1 MKQISEIITTD
12 HIVLDLDVKDKFDAI
27 SALIKTLGNSDDVI
41 DQAKFTADII
51 QREKDFPTGLENGTA
66 LPHARTTAVTDLI
79 MAFARCKQG
88 VDFGAPD
95 SKPAN
100 LIFLFG
106 VPRDEVKDYLKT
118 IAQLS
123 RLLQQERFRNGLMR
137 ARNANEVITEI
148 NQSEKRLNN
157 PLSPK

>member
-1 MKQISEIITTD
+1 MKWISEILTTD
-12 HIVLDLDVKDKFDAI
+12 HIILDLNVQDKFEAI
-27 SALIKTLGNSDDVI
+27 SKLIKTLDDCSEVI
-41 DQAKFTADII
+41 DQEKFANDIV

-79 MAFARCKQG
+79 MAFGRCQTG

-95 SKPAN
+95 SKPAH
-100 LIFLFG
+100 LVFLFG

-123 RLLQQERFRNGLMR
+123 RMLQDIKFKDRLNHAKQPEDIIK
-137 ARNANEVITEI
+137 AICDT
-148 NQSEKRLNN
+148 EKRQNRQIG
-157 PLSPK
+157 

>member
-12 HIVLDLDVKDKFDAI
+12 HIVLDLDVTDKFDAI

-41 DQAKFTADII
+41 DQIKFTEDII

-79 MAFARCKQG
+79 MAFGRCRQG
-88 VDFGAPD
+88 VDFGSPD
-95 SKPAN
+95 SKSAN

-106 VPRDEVKDYLKT
+106 VPRDEVKNYLKT

-123 RLLQQERFRNGLMR
+123 RMLQQERFRTGLMR
-137 ARNANEVITEI
+137 AKSAKEVISEI
-148 NQSEKRLNN
+148 SNSERRLNN
-157 PLSPK
+157 PLGKK

>member
-1 MKQISEIITTD
+1 MKQISEIISTD

-27 SALIKTLGNSDDVI
+27 SVLIKTLGSSDHVV
-41 DQAKFTADII
+41 DQAQFARDLI

-79 MAFARCKQG
+79 MAFARCKHG

-95 SKPAN
+95 SKPAH

-106 VPRDEVKDYLKT
+106 VPRDEVRNYLKT

-137 ARNANEVITEI
+137 ARNAKEIISEVS
-148 NQSEKRLNN
+148 QSERRLNN
-157 PLSPK
+157 PLGKK